1 MDQIRTKII
10 VGPDHRITGTV
21 PDDVAPGEHEVTI
34 TLPAPA
40 GRERPHE
47 SLTVA
52 DLPTHD
58 LGPWPQGLSLRREHL
73 YGDDGR

>member
-21 PDDVAPGEHEVTI
+21 PDDVDPGEHEVTI

-40 GRERPHE
+40 VREPPHE
-47 SLTVA
+47 LLTVA